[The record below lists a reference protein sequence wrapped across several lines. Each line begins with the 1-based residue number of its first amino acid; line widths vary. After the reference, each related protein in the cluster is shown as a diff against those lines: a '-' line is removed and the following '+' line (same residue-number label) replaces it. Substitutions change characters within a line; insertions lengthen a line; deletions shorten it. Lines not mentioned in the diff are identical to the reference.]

1 METFKELKEALINK
15 KTLVWDDPDPQEGNN
30 IITFVESL
38 DDIEDDEDPSGY
50 PILIQYGEGSEAEV
64 LLSEINLL
72 RDHEVH
78 EDNGMGMLVGD
89 FDEDEINYYNNTRN
103 MLNSKN
109 LCGRQYSSYGSASRA
124 IKIVEKREGICFD
137 KASINQLDETCFE
150 VLIN

>member
-1 METFKELKEALINK
+1 MIFYSLRAALGTDSK
-15 KTLVWDDPDPQEGNN
+15 L
-30 IITFVESL
+30 ESIVFL
-38 DDIEDDEDPSGY
+38 NEVDEEEY
-50 PILIQYGEGSEAEV
+50 EF
-64 LLSEINLL
+64 
-72 RDHEVH
+72 H